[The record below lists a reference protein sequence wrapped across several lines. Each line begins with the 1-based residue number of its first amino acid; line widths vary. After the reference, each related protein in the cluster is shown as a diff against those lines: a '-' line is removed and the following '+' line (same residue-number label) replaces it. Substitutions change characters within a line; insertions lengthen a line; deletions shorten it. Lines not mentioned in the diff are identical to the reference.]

1 MLQGMEKSRRAEER
15 KEENGDLSLE
25 RLDEKAEI
33 KTTSVGLLYSIE
45 DTPPWSFHLTV
56 I

>member
-25 RLDEKAEI
+25 RLDEKAKI